1 MCQRRGGGGA
11 RGGAGAGGGPG
22 AGAGPGGG
30 RGGRGRR
37 AQHGAAALS
46 ERRPPGP
53 AFVSPVSPGAEQPS
67 AGPGAEPAGAA
78 AAPGA
83 RRRAAAAAPRGSEE
97 LGRSWA
103 REVVVGG
110 GGRFPVPGRSR
121 GAAGTGPVPAARARD
136 AAAPAPPHRGRPRV
150 PPLTAPGAAGDGEGW
165 APARRRRR
173 PPPARRPRPAPG
185 PRRPLKRPEPRPP
198 PAGTMVR
205 CGAAALLAALLGVCV
220 WTDETGKVISDRFA
234 VYWNRSNP
242 RFHRGDYTVE
252 VSINDYLDIYC
263 PHYEEPLPERMER
276 YILYM
281 VNYEGH
287 ASCDHR
293 QRGFKRW
300 ECNRPDSPNGPLKF
314 SEKFQLF
321 TPFSLGFEFRPG
333 HEYYYISASP
343 PNTVDRPCLKL
354 KVYVRPTNDSLYE
367 SPEPIFT
374 SNNSCCSLRVPP
386 AALAV
391 VPVVWTL
398 LVS

>member
-1 MCQRRGGGGA
+1 
-11 RGGAGAGGGPG
+11 
-22 AGAGPGGG
+22 
-30 RGGRGRR
+30 
-37 AQHGAAALS
+37 
-46 ERRPPGP
+46 
-53 AFVSPVSPGAEQPS
+53 
-67 AGPGAEPAGAA
+67 
-78 AAPGA
+78 
-83 RRRAAAAAPRGSEE
+83 
-97 LGRSWA
+97 
-103 REVVVGG
+103 
-110 GGRFPVPGRSR
+110 
-121 GAAGTGPVPAARARD
+121 
-136 AAAPAPPHRGRPRV
+136 
-150 PPLTAPGAAGDGEGW
+150 
-165 APARRRRR
+165 
-173 PPPARRPRPAPG
+173 
-185 PRRPLKRPEPRPP
+185 
-198 PAGTMVR
+198 
-205 CGAAALLAALLGVCV
+205 
-220 WTDETGKVISDRFA
+220 
-234 VYWNRSNP
+234 

-333 HEYYYISASP
+333 HEYYYILPSITAAIP
-343 PNTVDRPCLKL
+343 PAQPPSVPSFSTD
-354 KVYVRPTNDSLYE
+354 DSLYE

-398 LVS
+398 LLS